1 MKNDKTNVHYSK
13 VIVDEDGQTV
23 MVMKDDLMKALNLLA
38 NEVLEWNVGSDEIV
52 IKRLKLIDNSTS
64 DKK

>member
-1 MKNDKTNVHYSK
+1 MTNDKNSVHYSK

-52 IKRLKLIDNSTS
+52 IKRLKLIDNITS